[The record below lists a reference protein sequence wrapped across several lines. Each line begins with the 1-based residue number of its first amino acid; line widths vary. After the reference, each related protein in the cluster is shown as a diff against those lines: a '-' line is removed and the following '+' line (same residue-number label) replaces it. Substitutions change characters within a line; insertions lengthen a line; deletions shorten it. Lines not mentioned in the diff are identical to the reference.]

1 MRAPEVFLRGPN
13 SRAFILF
20 PRKNA
25 TIADEGDCLAIG
37 RGHRGKHS
45 FPLYKRIIVAAMG
58 GDTL

>member
-25 TIADEGDCLAIG
+25 AVGYEGACLRNRKGAQG
-37 RGHRGKHS
+37 ETQ
-45 FPLYKRIIVAAMG
+45 FPPV
-58 GDTL
+58 